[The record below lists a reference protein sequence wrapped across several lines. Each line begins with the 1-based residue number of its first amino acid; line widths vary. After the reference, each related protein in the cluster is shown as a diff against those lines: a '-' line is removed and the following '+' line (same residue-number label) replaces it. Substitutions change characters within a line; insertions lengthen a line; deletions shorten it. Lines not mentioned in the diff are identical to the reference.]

1 MLVSGRVTN
10 NISQGMSKD
19 FDSVCMSSWP
29 RLQMW
34 SCPSPSSLQ
43 DFIEK
48 IQAEPK
54 GRARDSYVSGCLR
67 IADVLRR
74 PMFIAFP
81 LGKQHS
87 LKTRVLGNVT
97 QFVILN
103 LRCSPWIF
111 LKTCKTA
118 YVAGGSPPFIF
129 LLPTRL
135 RVAKPCDLAF
145 VKWWRLV
152 CGILTLISNN
162 IE

>member
-1 MLVSGRVTN
+1 MVTSWPSMPTGRSQPWTWKQNWTTLPETNIAPESQLLEGLLSGAMLVSGRVTN

-74 PMFIAFP
+74 PMFLAFP
-81 LGKQHS
+81 LGKQHHWRQGYLAMWHNLWS
-87 LKTRVLGNVT
+87 SIWDVLHG
-97 QFVILN
+97 F
-103 LRCSPWIF
+103 S
-111 LKTCKTA
+111 
-118 YVAGGSPPFIF
+118 
-129 LLPTRL
+129 
-135 RVAKPCDLAF
+135 
-145 VKWWRLV
+145 
-152 CGILTLISNN
+152 
-162 IE
+162 

>member
-1 MLVSGRVTN
+1 
-10 NISQGMSKD
+10 
-19 FDSVCMSSWP
+19 
-29 RLQMW
+29 MW